1 MEVHRIPQG
10 QYVDALRWLPMPST
24 LALSLWDAD
33 TGLSTLEIA
42 LLQDPDQEGQA
53 PWMETQ
59 ASWDLMARTTAMKT
73 SSNQSNIALA
83 LASETG
89 SLSVFL
95 IDSMNPSMDSPPL
108 VLEHLHKFVP
118 SALDIQKDTLQ
129 CVTVGSDGKIN
140 LVQAGQSGLQ
150 GDCLHD
156 NHGVLS
162 YSAVCW
168 ASPTEFVLAGH
179 GAGIQWW
186 DNRRPGGAVA
196 QSPAKWAGA
205 DGVGSIHAVDVHPS
219 RKHLSVVGASGGAV
233 LAWDLRRQNELLTL
247 AGRGLKGVSPI
258 AEGEVWDVKLDP
270 ALQGGGQGESAKI
283 PPILICSED
292 GILAI
297 IEAGVATELAV
308 EACAINS
315 FDVDLEFG
323 SEIVCALEHESVLYV
338 KRPS

>member
-10 QYVDALRWLPMPST
+10 QYVDGLRWLPIPST

-42 LLQDPDQEGQA
+42 FLQDPEQEGQA

-59 ASWDLMARTTAMKT
+59 ASWDLSTRTSAMKS

-89 SLSVFL
+89 SLQVFL
-95 IDSMNPSMDSPPL
+95 IDAMNPSLDSAPL
-108 VLEHLHKFVP
+108 VLERLHKNVP

-129 CVTVGSDGKIN
+129 CVTVGSDGRIN
-140 LVQAGQSGLQ
+140 LVQARQSGLQ

-156 NHGVLS
+156 NRGVLS
-162 YSAVCW
+162 YSTVCW

-196 QSPAKWAGA
+196 QSPAKWVGA
-205 DGVGSIHAVDVHPS
+205 DGVGSIHTVDVHQS
-219 RKHLSVVGASGGAV
+219 RKHLSVVGGSGGTV
-233 LAWDLRRQNELLTL
+233 LAWDLRRQNELHSL
-247 AGRGLKGVSPI
+247 AGRGCKSGSSTG
-258 AEGEVWDVKLDP
+258 AEGEIWNVKLDP
-270 ALQGGGQGESAKI
+270 ALQVGQGESGKI
-283 PPILICSED
+283 PPVLMCSED
-292 GILAI
+292 GILAL
-297 IEAGVATELAV
+297 IESGMTTELAV
-308 EACAINS
+308 ESCAINS
-315 FDVDLEFG
+315 FDVDLELG

-338 KRPS
+338 KRSS